1 MANHPTLVIGD
12 ASVATTRQLAQA
24 FEAEGVQVA
33 ATCQDGLSL
42 VAAILEH
49 RPSLVALD
57 LVLPKLSGLQ
67 AIEALRRKGVE
78 PPFVVASAVSA
89 RERVLAAKEA
99 GASFYILKPFDP
111 ERLDQTVSRLVA
123 TLGSPAR

>member
-1 MANHPTLVIGD
+1 MASHPTLVIGD
-12 ASVATTRQLAQA
+12 ASAATTRHVAQA
-24 FEAEGVQVA
+24 FETAGVQVV

-42 VAAILEH
+42 VEAVMEH

-57 LVLPKLSGLQ
+57 LVLPKLTGLQ
-67 AIEALRRKGVE
+67 AIEALRRKGVA
-78 PPFVVASAVSA
+78 PIFVVASAVST

-111 ERLDQTVSRLVA
+111 ARLAEAVSRLAKTLA
-123 TLGSPAR
+123 TSTR